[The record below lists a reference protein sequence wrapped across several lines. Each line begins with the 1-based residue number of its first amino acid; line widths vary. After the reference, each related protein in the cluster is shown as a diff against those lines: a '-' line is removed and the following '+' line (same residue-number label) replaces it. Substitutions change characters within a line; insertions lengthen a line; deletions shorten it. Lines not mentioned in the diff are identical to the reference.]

1 MTQELINEII
11 DLVNEQRDSQGMITK
26 VDLMLKIKTLLET
39 NFKNSGV
46 LDGGSNSEE
55 QKPIKYK
62 CLFCQRSFNRRIP
75 HNCKGGF
82 RKRKIEWEPIYE

>member
-39 NFKNSGV
+39 NFKMLVTEG
-46 LDGGSNSEE
+46 
-55 QKPIKYK
+55 
-62 CLFCQRSFNRRIP
+62 
-75 HNCKGGF
+75 NC
-82 RKRKIEWEPIYE
+82 